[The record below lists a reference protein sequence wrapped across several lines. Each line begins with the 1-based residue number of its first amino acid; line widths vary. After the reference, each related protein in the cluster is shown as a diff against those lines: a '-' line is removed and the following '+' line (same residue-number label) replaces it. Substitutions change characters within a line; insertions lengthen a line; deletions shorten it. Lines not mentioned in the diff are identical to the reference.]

1 MSVIKK
7 SSKLDNVLYDIR
19 GPVMDEAKRME
30 DEGYHI
36 LKLNIGNPAP
46 FGLNAPDEIIQD
58 VISNVRN
65 AQGYTDSKGIFP
77 ARKAVMQ
84 YCQHK
89 NIENISV
96 NDIFI
101 GNGAS
106 EMIMMSM
113 QALLDHGDEILVPA
127 PDYPLWT
134 ASVNLAGGTA
144 VHYLCDEESD
154 WYPDIEDM
162 KKKIT
167 PQTRGIVIINPNN
180 PTGANYPE
188 SVLQD
193 IVKLA
198 VEHHLILFSD
208 EIYDRIL
215 YDDEKH
221 VSTASLTDEVLCVTI
236 NGLSKSHRIAGFRA
250 GWMVLSGDKSGAS
263 DYIEGIN
270 MLASMRL
277 CSNALAQFTIQTAL
291 GGYQSIREFIVP
303 GGRLREQRDIVY
315 QMLNAIPGLSC
326 VKPKGAFY
334 AFPKV
339 DTGRFHITDD
349 MQFIKD
355 LLTEKKVLLVQGT
368 GFNWPAPDHF
378 RVVFLPAKEDL
389 KMAIRRIGSFLEDY
403 RQDDGGNPSE
413 GTLQRELPLK

>member
-77 ARKAVMQ
+77 ARKAIMQ
-84 YCQHK
+84 YCQQK
-89 NIENISV
+89 KIENVSV

-106 EMIMMSM
+106 ELIIMSM

-167 PQTRGIVIINPNN
+167 PQTKGIVIINPNN

-250 GWMVLSGDKSGAS
+250 GWMVLSGDKSSAS

-291 GGYQSIREFIVP
+291 GGYQSIQEFIVP
-303 GGRLREQRDIVY
+303 GGRLREQRDIAY

-339 DTGRFHITDD
+339 DAERFHITDD

-355 LLTEKKVLLVQGT
+355 LLLEKKVLLVQGT

-403 RQDDGGNPSE
+403 QQEGGGNLSE
-413 GTLQRELPLK
+413 